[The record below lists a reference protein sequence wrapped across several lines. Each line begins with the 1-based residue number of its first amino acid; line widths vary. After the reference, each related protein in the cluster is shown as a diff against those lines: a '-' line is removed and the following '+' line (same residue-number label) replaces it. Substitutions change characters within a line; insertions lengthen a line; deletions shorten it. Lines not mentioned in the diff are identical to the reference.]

1 MAEER
6 TPRENETRENDS
18 YRPPDD
24 WTPASILPSPTPQPG
39 WVFRWVEQMF
49 LDSQIIQMYPDL
61 LEKDGNLVKLTTIL
75 S

>member
-24 WTPASILPSPTPQPG
+24 RTPASI
-39 WVFRWVEQMF
+39 
-49 LDSQIIQMYPDL
+49 
-61 LEKDGNLVKLTTIL
+61 
-75 S
+75 